1 MFSKSRARIKTG
13 EKVFEVKMADT
24 FLSKF
29 MGFRFCSEG
38 KLLFSFS
45 SETRALIDMMLVP
58 EPLYLYFIDSSKQ
71 VIEVQKAEPW
81 TWNPRTWNFYRPEKP
96 YRYLLESFEQ
106 LDLAEG
112 DRLEFE
118 V

>member
-1 MFSKSRARIKTG
+1 MFSKSNVQIEAQ
-13 EKVFEVKMADT
+13 EQAFEVEMADN

-38 KLLFSFS
+38 KLMFSFS
-45 SETRALIDMMLVP
+45 SETRALIDMMFVP
-58 EPLYLYFIDSSKQ
+58 EPLYLYFIGADKQ

-81 TWNPRTWNFYRPEKP
+81 TWNPLSWKFYRPEKS

-106 LDLAEG
+106 LELSEG
-112 DRLEFE
+112 DQLEFE

>member
-1 MFSKSRARIKTG
+1 MFSKSNVRIKTG
-13 EKVFEVKMADT
+13 EKVFEAKMADT

-29 MGFRFCSEG
+29 MGFRFRSEG
-38 KLLFSFS
+38 KMMFSFPS
-45 SETRALIDMMLVP
+45 GTRAPIDMMLVP
-58 EPLYLYFIDSSKQ
+58 EPLYLYFIDSNKE

-81 TWNPRTWNFYRPEKP
+81 TWNPATWRFYRPEKS

-106 LDLAEG
+106 LELDEG
-112 DRLEFE
+112 DQLEFE

>member
-1 MFSKSRARIKTG
+1 MFSKSRLQVETPDQSFNV
-13 EKVFEVKMADT
+13 ELADT

-29 MGFRFCSEG
+29 FGFRFRSEG
-38 KLLFSFS
+38 KMMFYFSDDV
-45 SETRALIDMMLVP
+45 RAQIDMLFVSN
-58 EPLYLYFIDSSKQ
+58 PLYLYFIDSDKT

-81 TWNPRTWNFYRPEKP
+81 RWNPATWKFYRPDRP

-106 LDLAEG
+106 LELVEG
-112 DRLEFE
+112 EKIEFE